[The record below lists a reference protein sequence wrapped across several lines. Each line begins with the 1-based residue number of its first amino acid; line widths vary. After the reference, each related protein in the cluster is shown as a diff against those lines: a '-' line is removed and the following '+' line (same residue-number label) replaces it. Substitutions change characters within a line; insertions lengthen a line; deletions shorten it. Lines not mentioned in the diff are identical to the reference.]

1 MAVTLGTGLKSIQIN
16 YEDAPGEYFLI
27 QFNPKDPQLITRLN
41 GFTDNLQSRIMGVEN
56 IRMGADGKP
65 LDDNYIEV
73 FEEITGILCEELDK
87 VFAKPI
93 SSALFKYCGPFAII
107 DDEFFIVN
115 FINAI
120 EPEVQAIM
128 NDSLKEVRKAMDKH
142 TAKYTK

>member
-27 QFNPKDPQLITRLN
+27 QFNPKDPQLVTRLN
-41 GFTDNLQSRIMGVEN
+41 SFTSNLQSRTMGVER
-56 IRMGADGKP
+56 IKLGEDGKP
-65 LDDNYIEV
+65 VDNQYIEV
-73 FEEITGILCEELDK
+73 FDNITDILCEELDK

-93 SSALFKYCGPFAII
+93 SKELFKYCGPFAII

-128 NDSLKEVRKAMDKH
+128 DDSLKEVRRAMNKH
-142 TAKYTK
+142 TDKYKK